1 MWFAPHFATEI
12 DVLMRPDLRQA
23 FGGAPR
29 FITGIVVMT
38 LFYILILPM
47 MWFCHTLFMIGILL
61 FGRAIGWAGQVREDH
76 TVSWAEAF
84 KQLWPHAV
92 LGLGIVVLL
101 WATHPSAIPYAL
113 LLAAGPALAIPMAV
127 ISAWPAVGRFL
138 TRLGIGRLPE
148 ETAPPEALTA
158 LALPALDKAA
168 ARAA

>member
-1 MWFAPHFATEI
+1 
-12 DVLMRPDLRQA
+12 MRPDLRQA

-29 FITGIVVMT
+29 FIAGIVVMT

-47 MWFCHTLFMIGILL
+47 MWFCHTLFMIGILI

-76 TVSWAEAF
+76 TVSWTEAF

-92 LGLGIVVLL
+92 LGFGTIALL

-127 ISAWPAVGRFL
+127 ISAWPSVGRFL

-158 LALPALDKAA
+158 LALPALDKAT